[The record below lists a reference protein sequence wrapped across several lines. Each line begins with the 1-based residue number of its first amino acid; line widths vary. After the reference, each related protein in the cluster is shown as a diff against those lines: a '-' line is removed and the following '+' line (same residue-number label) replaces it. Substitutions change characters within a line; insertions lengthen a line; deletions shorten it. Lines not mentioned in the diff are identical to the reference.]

1 MKHITPTEIA
11 RLQEISR
18 RFEKVVGE
26 DQVWAHSVQD
36 CSDVFVTGR
45 LRTARGRLILRKEL
59 EVYGPTQPDLFS
71 GTSAGQEIP
80 EVNTTLSCTSSC
92 SIER

>member
-45 LRTARGRLILRKEL
+45 LRTARDIQLR
-59 EVYGPTQPDLFS
+59 G
-71 GTSAGQEIP
+71 
-80 EVNTTLSCTSSC
+80 LS
-92 SIER
+92 ENRR